1 VADALICPTCSA
13 TNTAGQLFCS
23 SCGSP
28 LGHRCAV
35 CGAPNAA
42 DARFCGACGSAL
54 TDLHSCSSC
63 GAPVSGSAT
72 FCPSCGA
79 RVSRELAE
87 EERKVVSV
95 LFVDLVGFTSRSDG
109 ADPEDVQ
116 ARLRPYFLRVKQEIE
131 TVGGTVEKF
140 IGDAAVG
147 LFGVPTT
154 HGDDAARAVQA
165 ALQITR
171 AMDELNEEHPAL
183 GLAIRVAV
191 DTGEA
196 VVAVGA
202 RAREGEAI
210 ATGDVMNTAS
220 RLQQVAPIGG
230 VVVGEVTYRAT
241 RELFD
246 YEPLDPVAVKGK
258 SQPIPIWLAK
268 ATSERERPPLAPL
281 TGRAREL
288 ELLTTLWDKVVAD
301 RKPQLVTLIGPPGIG
316 KSRLLRELQ
325 SRLEAGGLFLK
336 GRCRPYGETTGY
348 GALGHQVFQLAGV
361 YESDPSAIARAK
373 LDEAV
378 ASLLPPEEAGEVAT
392 HLAILLGLSDEGAP
406 DKQLLFY
413 SVRRFVEGLGGRGP
427 TVLAFEDIHWAE
439 PALLELLDSLATRL
453 RDVPVYLITLARPE
467 LLDSRP
473 AWGGGLTRYTA
484 IPLEPLPDAEARSLA
499 ENLLAATDAAD
510 EVADRLVLTSG
521 GNPLFLEEL
530 AASLVERAAGLATG
544 LPTTVQAIITSR
556 LDALPPDE
564 RRVLQDA
571 SAIGRIF
578 WRGPLAAIA
587 GDDTG
592 LDAALDFLEARDLIR
607 RQPASSVPDDR
618 EFIFKHVL
626 TREVVYGTLP
636 RAARRKRHGAIAAYI
651 ERASG
656 DRLRQSASILA
667 HHFREAGDDHKTGTY
682 LLMAAEVASR
692 AWAKQQA
699 ITLYSEAIEMLDR
712 VGERDA
718 LVTARLGRASTL
730 IDAARYTDAVA
741 DDLDWLLVEAEGR
754 NLGLAHL
761 ARARAAYWMADA
773 KHVSENSSSAAEIA
787 ARLGDAELE
796 GRALAARSE
805 AEAMNG
811 ELHTAFATWEQA
823 FTKWP
828 AKRRDAS
835 FARFYATRAIMSYWS
850 GAYEE
855 ALRMA
860 TEAHEMGVE
869 ASNLEAAVTGA
880 CNVGLAMV
888 GLSRHEEGIVWFDR
902 AIELGGEWEE
912 HSYRFT
918 SRAQNMR
925 SGALRELGDLR
936 AAREQSEQALE
947 LARDS
952 GFPPAAVSARLD
964 LLFSD
969 LMDGEIGR
977 AEREIPDLLEAL
989 EGTKGF
995 HQWLWSI
1002 RLSTARA
1009 EAALLAG
1016 RAEDAAGIAG
1026 EALELAERIGRRKYM
1041 CRARTDLG
1049 WALLELDRG
1058 EEAAST
1064 LQQAASEAEQ
1074 LGHLPSLWPALGLLA
1089 RTQIRLGDA
1098 QAALDTTAAARSAVD
1113 AFGARLSDGHRKTL
1127 FARPEVLA
1135 ITSAP

>member
-1 VADALICPTCSA
+1 VSA
-13 TNTAGQLFCS
+13 
-23 SCGSP
+23 
-28 LGHRCAV
+28 
-35 CGAPNAA
+35 
-42 DARFCGACGSAL
+42 
-54 TDLHSCSSC
+54 
-63 GAPVSGSAT
+63 
-72 FCPSCGA
+72 
-79 RVSRELAE
+79 
-87 EERKVVSV
+87 
-95 LFVDLVGFTSRSDG
+95 LFVDLVGFTTRSDG

-116 ARLRPYFLRVKQEIE
+116 ARLRPYFLRMKQEIE
-131 TVGGTVEKF
+131 AVGGMVEKF
-140 IGDAAVG
+140 IGDAVVG
-147 LFGVPTT
+147 LFGAPTT

-171 AMDELNEEHPAL
+171 AIEELNEEDPAL

-202 RAREGEAI
+202 RALEGEAI

-220 RLQQVAPIGG
+220 RLQQVAPVGG
-230 VVVGEVTYRAT
+230 VVVGELTYRAT
-241 RELFD
+241 RDLFD
-246 YEPLDPVAVKGK
+246 YEPLEAVEVKGK
-258 SQPIPIWLAK
+258 TEPISIWLAK
-268 ATSERERPPLAPL
+268 AASERERPPLAPL

-325 SRLEAGGLFLK
+325 PGLETGGLFLK

-348 GALGHQVFQLAGV
+348 GALGQQVFQFAGV
-361 YESDPSAIARAK
+361 YETDSSAIARAK

-378 ASLLPPEEAGEVAT
+378 ASLLPPDEAGEVAT

-413 SVRRFVEGLGGRGP
+413 SVRRFVEGLGGRKA

-484 IPLEPLPDAEARSLA
+484 IPLEPLPDADARSLA
-499 ENLLAATDAAD
+499 GNLLAATDDAD
-510 EVADRLVLTSG
+510 EFTDQLVLTSG

-530 AASLVERAAGLATG
+530 AASLVERAPGLASG

-636 RAARRKRHGAIAAYI
+636 RAARRKRHGTIAAFL
-651 ERASG
+651 ERVSG
-656 DRLRQSASILA
+656 DRVRQSASILA
-667 HHFREAGDDHKTGTY
+667 HHFREAGDDEKTGMY
-682 LLMAAEVASR
+682 LVMAAEVASR

-699 ITLYSEAIEMLDR
+699 ITLYSEAIELLER
-712 VGERDA
+712 VGKHEDVVA
-718 LVTARLGRASTL
+718 ARLGRASTL
-730 IDAARYTDAVA
+730 IDAARYTDAVE

-754 NLGLAHL
+754 NLGLTHL

-773 KHVSENSSSAAEIA
+773 KNVSDHSSSAAEIA
-787 ARLGDAELE
+787 AGLDDAELE

-811 ELHTAFATWEQA
+811 ALQTAFATWEQA
-823 FTKWP
+823 VAKWP
-828 AKRRDAS
+828 AERRDSS

-855 ALRMA
+855 ALTMA

-880 CNVGLAMV
+880 CNVGLALV
-888 GLSRHEEGIVWFDR
+888 GLSRHEEGISWFDR
-902 AIELGGEWEE
+902 AIKLGGEWEE

-947 LARDS
+947 TARVS

-964 LLFSD
+964 LLYAD
-969 LMDGEIGR
+969 LMDREVGR

-1016 RAEDAAGIAG
+1016 RPQDGVGIAR
-1026 EALELAERIGRRKYM
+1026 EALELAELIGRRKYV
-1041 CRARTDLG
+1041 CRARTALGWSLLDLG
-1049 WALLELDRG
+1049 LG
-1058 EEAAST
+1058 EDAARS
-1064 LQQAASEAEQ
+1064 LQQAVSEAER
-1074 LGHLPSLWPALGLLA
+1074 LGHLPSLWTALGFLA
-1089 RTQIRLGDA
+1089 TTRIQLGDV
-1098 QAALDTTAAARSAVD
+1098 QGAAEATSAARAAID
-1113 AFGARLSDGHRKTL
+1113 TFGAGLSASHRETL
-1127 FARPEVLA
+1127 FARPEVQAL
-1135 ITSAP
+1135 TPVS

>member
-1 VADALICPTCSA
+1 M
-13 TNTAGQLFCS
+13 
-23 SCGSP
+23 
-28 LGHRCAV
+28 
-35 CGAPNAA
+35 
-42 DARFCGACGSAL
+42 
-54 TDLHSCSSC
+54 
-63 GAPVSGSAT
+63 
-72 FCPSCGA
+72 
-79 RVSRELAE
+79 
-87 EERKVVSV
+87 SV
-95 LFVDLVGFTSRSDG
+95 LFVDLVGFTTTSDG

-116 ARLRPYFLRVKQEIE
+116 ARLRPYFVRVKHEIE
-131 TVGGTVEKF
+131 AVGGTVEKF

-147 LFGVPTT
+147 VFGAPTT

-171 AMDELNEEHPAL
+171 AMDELNEEDPAL

-196 VVAVGA
+196 VVSVGA
-202 RAREGEAI
+202 RAHEGEAI

-220 RLQQVAPIGG
+220 RLQQAAPIGG
-230 VVVGEVTYRAT
+230 VVVGELTYRAT

-258 SQPIPIWLAK
+258 AEPIPIWLAK
-268 ATSERERPPLAPL
+268 AALAERERPPLAPL
-281 TGRAREL
+281 TGRSREL

-301 RKPQLVTLIGPPGIG
+301 RAPQLVTLMGPPGIG

-325 SRLEAGGLFLK
+325 SRLEAGGRFLQ

-348 GALGHQVFQLAGV
+348 GALGHQVFQLAGI
-361 YESDPSAIARAK
+361 YETEPSAIARAK
-373 LDEAV
+373 LDEAI
-378 ASLLPPEEAGEVAT
+378 ASLLPAGEAGEVAT

-413 SVRRFVEGLGGRGP
+413 SVRRFVEALGGQEP

-473 AWGGGLTRYTA
+473 TWGGGLTRYTA
-484 IPLEPLPDAEARSLA
+484 IPLEPLPDADARSLA
-499 ENLLAATDAAD
+499 ETLLAETLLAATGDAD
-510 EVADRLVLTSG
+510 EFTERLVQTSG

-530 AASLVERAAGLATG
+530 AASLVEGGSGLPSG

-587 GDDTG
+587 GDDIG
-592 LDAALDFLEARDLIR
+592 LDASLDFLEARDLIR
-607 RQPASSVPDDR
+607 RQPASSVPNDR
-618 EFIFKHVL
+618 EFKFKHVL

-636 RAARRKRHGAIAAYI
+636 RAARRKRHGTIAAYI
-651 ERASG
+651 EHASG
-656 DRLRQSASILA
+656 DRVRQSASILA
-667 HHFREAGDDHKTGTY
+667 HHFREAGDDEKTGRY
-682 LLMAAEVASR
+682 LVMAAEVASR

-699 ITLYSEAIEMLDR
+699 ITLYSEAIELLDR
-712 VGERDA
+712 VGEHDA
-718 LVTARLGRASTL
+718 LVAARLGRASTL
-730 IDAARYTDAVA
+730 IDAARYTDAIEG
-741 DDLDWLLVEAEGR
+741 DLDWLLVEADGR
-754 NLGLAHL
+754 HLGLAHL

-773 KHVSENSSSAAEIA
+773 KHVSDDSSSAAEIA
-787 ARLGDAELE
+787 ARLDDGELE

-811 ELHTAFATWEQA
+811 DLQTAVATWEKA
-823 FTKWP
+823 VAKWP
-828 AKRRDAS
+828 AERRDSS
-835 FARFYATRAIMSYWS
+835 FARFYATRSIMSYWS
-850 GAYEE
+850 GAYQE
-855 ALRMA
+855 ALTMA
-860 TEAHEMGVE
+860 TEAHDLGVE
-869 ASNLEAAVTGA
+869 SSNLEAAVTGA
-880 CNVGLAMV
+880 CNVALALV

-936 AAREQSEQALE
+936 AAREQSERALA
-947 LARDS
+947 LANVS

-964 LLFSD
+964 LLFTD

-977 AEREIPDLLEAL
+977 AEREIPDLREAL

-1016 RAEDAAGIAG
+1016 RAEEAAGIAG
-1026 EALELAERIGRRKYM
+1026 EALELAERIGRRKYV
-1041 CRARTDLG
+1041 CRARTALG
-1049 WALLELDRG
+1049 SALLELGR
-1058 EEAAST
+1058 EEDAAIS
-1064 LQQAASEAEQ
+1064 LQQAVSEAEQ
-1074 LGHLPSLWPALGLLA
+1074 LGHLPSVWPALGLLA
-1089 RTQIRLGDA
+1089 TTRMRLGDD
-1098 QAALDTTAAARSAVD
+1098 QAAEETTSAARAAVE
-1113 AFGARLSDGHRKTL
+1113 AFGAGLSDGHRETL
-1127 FARPEVLA
+1127 FARPEVQV
-1135 ITSAP
+1135 ITSTS